1 MTTKVDASHI
11 LVKTESEAN
20 AIKFDLDHGK
30 KFEDLAMEKSTCPSA
45 KNGGHLGEFS
55 RGQMVK
61 EFDDHYIICPTI
73 IFYKAHD
80 DFTSNQLEEK
90 GEAVEQGF
98 EYNSGTNSHFLTVA
112 DITELGKQD

>member
-1 MTTKVDASHI
+1 MATKVDASHI

-30 KFEDLAMEKSTCPSA
+30 KFEDIAMEKSTCPSA

-61 EFDDHYIICPTI
+61 EFEDASFNMNEGDVSEPVQTQFGWHII
-73 IFYKAHD
+73 KVNH
-80 DFTSNQLEEK
+80 K
-90 GEAVEQGF
+90 R
-98 EYNSGTNSHFLTVA
+98 
-112 DITELGKQD
+112 